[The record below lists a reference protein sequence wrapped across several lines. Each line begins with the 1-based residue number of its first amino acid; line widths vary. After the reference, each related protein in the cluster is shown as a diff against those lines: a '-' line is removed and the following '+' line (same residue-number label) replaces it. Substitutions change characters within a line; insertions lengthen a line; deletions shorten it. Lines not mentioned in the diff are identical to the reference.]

1 MRWLEVSATVL
12 VGVIVGIVVGLLFK
26 YMTLSRY
33 CHGPNSKDIVNT
45 VFYDKRGGGKY
56 WKFTP
61 VITASIYV

>member
-1 MRWLEVSATVL
+1 MNWLEMSVSVL
-12 VGVIVGIVVGLLFK
+12 IGFIAGIVTGLFIK
-26 YMTLSRY
+26 YMTRSRY

-45 VFYDKRGGGKY
+45 VFYDKNKTGKY